1 MPHQLLFLGEL
12 VFDVGVEFCGN
23 QIRKCQKRFNARLIT
38 LYCLIDNVLDWLIL
52 EGVGDVLM
60 ELVVVE
66 ILWFIT
72 IIIIV

>member
-12 VFDVGVEFCGN
+12 VFDVEIEFCGN
-23 QIRKCQKRFNARLIT
+23 QVRKRQKRFSARLIT